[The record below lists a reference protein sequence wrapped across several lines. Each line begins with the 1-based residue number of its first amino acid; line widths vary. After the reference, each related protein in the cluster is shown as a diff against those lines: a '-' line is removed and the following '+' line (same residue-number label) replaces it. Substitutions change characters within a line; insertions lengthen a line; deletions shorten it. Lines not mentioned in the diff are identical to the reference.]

1 MIHDLGLLVS
11 RVAVGLSFASHG
23 AQKAFGWF
31 GGPGPEKAAGFM
43 DSLGLKP
50 GAQFATAAEL
60 NEIGCGVL
68 MALGLGGPLAPAGLI
83 SGMLVAAETVHKKNG
98 FYAAQSGVE
107 VNLLYGSFALALA
120 SSGYGA
126 ISLDRAF
133 GLERIVRNP
142 WVTAVGIAGGVL
154 SAYLL
159 LGQRDTS
166 PPDGTLATPTV
177 KGANHNGASSAAPSS
192 PATGSA

>member
-1 MIHDLGLLVS
+1 MIDDLGLFAA

-43 DSLGLKP
+43 GSLGLKP
-50 GAQFATAAEL
+50 GDQFATAAEV
-60 NEIGCGVL
+60 NEIGSGL
-68 MALGLGGPLAPAGLI
+68 LIALGLGGPLGPAGML
-83 SGMLVAAETVHKKNG
+83 SGMIVAAETVHKKNG
-98 FYAAQSGVE
+98 YYAAQSGVE
-107 VNLLYGSFALALA
+107 VNLLYGALAVALA

-126 ISLDRAF
+126 LSLDRAL
-133 GLERIVRNP
+133 GLDRALRGPVI
-142 WVTAVGIAGGVL
+142 TALGLVGAII
-154 SAYLL
+154 SAYAI

-177 KGANHNGASSAAPSS
+177 KGAERNGTPSGASSS
-192 PATGSA
+192 PASESA